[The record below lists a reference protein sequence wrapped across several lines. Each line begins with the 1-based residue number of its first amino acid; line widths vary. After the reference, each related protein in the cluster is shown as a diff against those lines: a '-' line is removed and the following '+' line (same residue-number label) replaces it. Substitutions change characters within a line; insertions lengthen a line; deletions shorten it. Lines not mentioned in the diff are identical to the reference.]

1 MEVALAVDFSK
12 LEYVYVINN
21 KLATEQA
28 GLEAQ
33 EKKDE

>member
-1 MEVALAVDFSK
+1 MDVAIAVDFSK
-12 LEYVYVINN
+12 LQYVYVVNN
-21 KLATEQA
+21 KFAKEQL

>member
-1 MEVALAVDFSK
+1 MDVAIAVDFSK
-12 LEYVYVINN
+12 LQYVYVVNN
-21 KLATEQA
+21 RFGAEQA